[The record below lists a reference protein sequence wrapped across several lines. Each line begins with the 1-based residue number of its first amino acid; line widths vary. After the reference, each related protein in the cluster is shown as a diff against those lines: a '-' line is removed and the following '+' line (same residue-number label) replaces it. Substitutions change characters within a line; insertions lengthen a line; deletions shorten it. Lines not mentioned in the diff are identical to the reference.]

1 MELWFRIAAC
11 LDGMRPLP
19 NAEAT
24 SLRARVWRHL
34 SFLALLTMAA
44 CVPSFGMHH
53 NNALRHAH
61 RSRRHLRGIAG
72 NPMFRPSHDS
82 LLRQYEEID
91 RVELPRIPVHDGLAH
106 LKAGV
111 EVV

>member
-61 RSRRHLRGIAG
+61 RSRRHLRRIAWSC
-72 NPMFRPSHDS
+72 RA
-82 LLRQYEEID
+82 
-91 RVELPRIPVHDGLAH
+91 LPTTTNWNNSRLA
-106 LKAGV
+106 KIWC
-111 EVV
+111 